1 MLQLARRVAAGE
13 QRSAP
18 ARILADARPAS
29 VPKEARAGAAAWAPW
44 AWRAQDAEVL
54 SVHARRAAVDIL
66 PRVRF
71 YVLGVGLAHAVED
84 ALGFVRAPRCHQHT
98 VQGANP
104 ELQTACCCRPH
115 ATWHNVA

>member
-18 ARILADARPAS
+18 ARILADARPAP

-66 PRVRF
+66 PRVR
-71 YVLGVGLAHAVED
+71 L
-84 ALGFVRAPRCHQHT
+84 LGFRAQPGMRRTPTCWVCT
-98 VQGANP
+98 
-104 ELQTACCCRPH
+104 
-115 ATWHNVA
+115 